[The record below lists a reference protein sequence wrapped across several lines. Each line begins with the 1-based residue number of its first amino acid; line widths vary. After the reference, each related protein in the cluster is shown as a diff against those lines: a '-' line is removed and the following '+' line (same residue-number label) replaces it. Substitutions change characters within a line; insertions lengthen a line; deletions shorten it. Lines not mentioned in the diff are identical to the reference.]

1 MHIYAS
7 FYLFSTK
14 QTTMIKFY
22 NSLKIITCIFLLGFG
37 VGSASGQALV
47 AEDFDYGTTAGD
59 LTSVSSSAWSAHS
72 AGGSGP
78 VGYVSAGLS
87 LTNYPSSGVGGAA
100 TILQASSEDVN
111 LSFTEQTT
119 GIIYISG
126 LVNLSSV
133 ASGDYF
139 FHLKDGG
146 FGFRARIGAKSDG
159 AGGINFGIGA
169 SSSTL
174 TYGSTSYLLNT
185 TYLLVGTYNIDT
197 GESKLYVLS
206 SAEAI
211 EPSSPEASNSGS
223 AGTAISSVAFRQ
235 GSNTPDGT
243 IDGVRVATN
252 WQDIM
257 ELPAIIVDD
266 SSFNGDFGFVVAGN
280 NSDVRSY
287 TVEAAY
293 LTNDITVTPPEGFE
307 VSTTSDFTSNVGTN
321 VSPITLTQTGGSVAL
336 TTIYVRF
343 SPDVADGSTDSG
355 NISHVSSGATTENIA
370 VTGTE
375 GVDNVA
381 PVFNSAVTTSGTLS
395 SNIVV
400 DFSEE
405 ITTTDASGFALSI
418 GGTPA
423 TITGV
428 TGSGTS
434 QLSFTITEEI
444 AKNSGTVLISYDGSG
459 DAQDLASNALTTFTD
474 EVVTNNTTLNVVSD
488 IASARAQGLGAD
500 VRISGEV
507 VISFQGNS
515 ADKIYVQDAN
525 AGLLIDDNGTI
536 NTVYNTG
543 DGLINIE
550 GTLVNGSG
558 VMELAP
564 LSDPGA
570 ANSSG
575 NSITPLEVTMA
586 TFKGNIDTYESR
598 VIKIV
603 DISFNDAGATF
614 SNFSNYDFTDGI
626 DTLTFRPNFSDP
638 DFSAVEVPYGQI
650 DVIALAGE
658 FNGSAQVVPFSNT
671 EFVEDVYAPQF
682 VATTTTADTTTN
694 SFNVIFQADE
704 PGTVYY
710 VVNESATPPTAADI
724 ISTGSSMA
732 YTNVATDVIINA
744 TGLTDNT
751 QYYAHIILADDET
764 IPNEQI
770 TATTVGAQTLEIIFD
785 ADSDIADPVT
795 QVAAGTVSSIA
806 NDAGSAVDVFTFTL
820 SDLGTADGEPTLVN
834 TIVIEKGANN
844 TVTDWSS
851 VIAGAV
857 LNDGTTDLTVTGT
870 TINAND
876 ISFDLTGNEFSI
888 ADGASVE
895 VTLSIYLNTTV
906 VDEEV
911 LEFEIPVT
919 HGFQASVAGSI
930 FVTNLAAAVTSNMQ
944 TIEVDA
950 TELAVS
956 APTTAAVNTDFTV
969 SYSAVDANGNID
981 LANRTME
988 VSLASGTGTLSSVT
1002 GLTQDVFDGTFTW
1015 TDLQYDVV
1023 EDITLLVD
1031 DQGSALEGST
1041 GTITIS
1047 GAIDAPAQI
1056 LISEVVVSP
1065 FGGEF
1070 IEIYNNTA
1078 GEVFLDNYYITDA
1091 TFANGGVYYYNIVT
1105 GSDYG
1110 GGDFSDWHA
1119 RFPSGSTIAA
1129 GEVQTIAINGSE
1141 EFFTAY
1147 GIEPTYELYEDG
1159 ASADA
1164 VPDMLEAVTG
1174 SINNQG
1180 TLTDGD
1186 EFIVLYYW
1194 DGNTDLVV
1202 DIDYFHWG
1210 TSDEIVDKTGVSI
1223 DGPDADATAST
1234 YLNDTPIANQIS
1246 VGTTHA
1252 SGNSWQR
1259 IDFDEGAE
1267 INSGGN
1273 GVDGNDETSEDLN
1286 NTFIE
1291 TVADPGNVTLP
1302 GTPLITITATAFN
1315 GNFGFVEFGTDSE
1328 VSSYLVE
1335 GVDLTADITITPP
1348 VGFEVSTTTDFSTT
1362 IGTNASPLVLTQSAG
1377 AVASTEV
1384 FVRFVPD
1391 AADGTTDSGDIVHS
1405 SAGAADRS
1413 VAVEGTEGAATITDI
1428 ATARGLAESTEVTIQ
1443 GIVTTP
1449 DYGFSNGQYY
1459 VQDATGGINIFHSG
1473 SQGLVNDGD
1482 EVEITGVIAIFND
1495 LIEVEPSIVTVLSTG
1510 NTLPAATSIAEADLT
1525 VDNANQGTR
1534 VVISGVTLT
1543 DETQW
1548 PTEAISA
1555 GSNVD
1560 VDATVGTATF
1570 QITIDRGE
1578 SFYDGSAV
1586 PDQPFTLT
1594 GILTRD
1600 GTTVQIL
1607 PFFDGDISTESA
1619 GPGITTDVTGF
1630 NADFG
1635 TVQVNSNSAVSSY
1648 TVSASGLTEDLT
1660 LTIAGEFEVSLTQ
1673 DFSAQ
1678 VGNASTPLAISQT
1691 QGDVEPTVVYVR
1703 FSPTVAGT
1711 TTGSITHSST
1721 GVDTQVI
1728 DLSGEGTEEEV
1739 TAIDPTLIKQSIK
1752 LFPNPV
1758 NNGSLTVE
1766 LSETLG
1772 QVEVKLMTLTGT
1784 TLQSTTTLGTTT
1796 LKVGGMKSG
1805 IYILQLSND
1814 EFTQN
1819 YRVILK

>member
-1 MHIYAS
+1 
-7 FYLFSTK
+7 
-14 QTTMIKFY
+14 MIKFY

-37 VGSASGQALV
+37 AESVFGQTTSQLGGGVVINEVMADPDGANNFDTDGSGTFDFSDEFVELHNLSGSPIDITGWELWLGDTSPDHVFGSAIIP
-47 AEDFDYGTTAGD
+47 AGGYA
-59 LTSVSSSAWSAHS
+59 VVINAVS
-72 AGGSGP
+72 AGGSLSNIEGDVVEESSSSFSLSNTRDVVILYDP
-78 VGYVSAGLS
+78 VNNQHIKLSYNTSTDTDFESTNPTSTLVGSEETTSDSDGLSMSRDTDGSTTFVNQTPTPGLDNTTNIAVISADATIGTEDAATVVTLTATASAAVSGAQTIDVVVSGTGITGSDYNLSAAQITIPDTDTQGSVTFTIQDDSDLEGTEFATLTVSNPSGGLVLAPSKSVQIEITDNDVPSVVINEVQYLGADLVELKNVSSGTVDISGYFLCTLITYEALSSMTNVSGTDLS
-87 LTNYPSSGVGGAA
+87 LTP
-100 TILQASSEDVN
+100 
-111 LSFTEQTT
+111 
-119 GIIYISG
+119 
-126 LVNLSSV
+126 
-133 ASGDYF
+133 
-139 FHLKDGG
+139 
-146 FGFRARIGAKSDG
+146 
-159 AGGINFGIGA
+159 
-169 SSSTL
+169 
-174 TYGSTSYLLNT
+174 
-185 TYLLVGTYNIDT
+185 
-197 GESKLYVLS
+197 GEIVVLS
-206 SAEAI
+206 
-211 EPSSPEASNSGS
+211 PNSI
-223 AGTAISSVAFRQ
+223 TF
-235 GSNTPDGT
+235 D
-243 IDGVRVATN
+243 D
-252 WQDIM
+252 
-257 ELPAIIVDD
+257 VDAD
-266 SSFNGDFGFVVAGN
+266 LGLYIN
-280 NSDVRSY
+280 NSD
-287 TVEAAY
+287 
-293 LTNDITVTPPEGFE
+293 
-307 VSTTSDFTSNVGTN
+307 
-321 VSPITLTQTGGSVAL
+321 
-336 TTIYVRF
+336 F
-343 SPDVADGSTDSG
+343 S
-355 NISHVSSGATTENIA
+355 
-370 VTGTE
+370 
-375 GVDNVA
+375 
-381 PVFNSAVTTSGTLS
+381 
-395 SNIVV
+395 
-400 DFSEE
+400 
-405 ITTTDASGFALSI
+405 
-418 GGTPA
+418 
-423 TITGV
+423 
-428 TGSGTS
+428 
-434 QLSFTITEEI
+434 
-444 AKNSGTVLISYDGSG
+444 
-459 DAQDLASNALTTFTD
+459 LASNMESFVQWGAAGNGRESVADSKGIWTAGDFIPTVAQSGNSIEFDGEGFSSSDWVEQYVPTFDAENSLIETFA
-474 EVVTNNTTLNVVSD
+474 D
-488 IASARAQGLGAD
+488 ISSARAQGLGAD

-525 AGLLIDDNGTI
+525 AGLLIDDNSTI

-603 DISFNDAGATF
+603 DVSFNDAGATF
-614 SNFSNYDFTDGI
+614 SNFSNYDFTDGV

-732 YTNVATDVIINA
+732 YTIVATDVTINA

-751 QYYAHIILADDET
+751 QYYAHIVLTDDET
-764 IPNEQI
+764 IPNEQT

-785 ADSDIADPVT
+785 ADSDIADPVA

-844 TVTDWSS
+844 TVADWSS

-944 TIEVDA
+944 TIDVDA
-950 TELAVS
+950 TELSVT

-1119 RFPSGSTIAA
+1119 KFPSGSTIAA

-1164 VPDMLEAVTG
+1164 IPDMLEAVTG

-1223 DGPDADATAST
+1223 DGPDADATTST

-1510 NTLPAATSIAEADLT
+1510 NSLPAATSIAEADLT

-1635 TVQVNSNSAVSSY
+1635 TVQVNTNSAVSSY
-1648 TVSASGLTEDLT
+1648 TVSASGLTENLT

-1711 TTGSITHSST
+1711 TTGSITHSSA

-1728 DLSGEGTEEEV
+1728 DLTGEGTEEEV

-1796 LKVGGMKSG
+1796 LKVGGMKPG
-1805 IYILQLSND
+1805 IYILQLNND
-1814 EFTQN
+1814 KFTQN

>member
-1 MHIYAS
+1 MHICAS

-37 VGSASGQALV
+37 VGSASGQTVIYENDFETAGGYTPSVTEFSDGFSDYFIRTDGSDINSNVEFTNIQGSFYFAAQDIDGEVASSTQTLLFDDIDITGFGSLQFSV
-47 AEDFDYGTTAGD
+47 FLAEDDDGTNQDWDAADFIHFDYDIDNSGVFTNLLHVESDESVQSFNSAPLIDTDFDGIGDGTEI
-59 LTSVSSSAWSAHS
+59 TSAFAEFSNAIA
-72 AGGSGP
+72 GSG
-78 VGYVSAGLS
+78 S
-87 LTNYPSSGVGGAA
+87 
-100 TILQASSEDVN
+100 TIDIRVTIN
-111 LSFTEQTT
+111 L
-119 GIIYISG
+119 
-126 LVNLSSV
+126 N
-133 ASGDYF
+133 SGDEDIAF
-139 FHLKDGG
+139 DNLKV
-146 FGFRARIGAKSDG
+146 
-159 AGGINFGIGA
+159 
-169 SSSTL
+169 T
-174 TYGSTSYLLNT
+174 
-185 TYLLVGTYNIDT
+185 GTP
-197 GESKLYVLS
+197 V
-206 SAEAI
+206 
-211 EPSSPEASNSGS
+211 P
-223 AGTAISSVAFRQ
+223 
-235 GSNTPDGT
+235 T
-243 IDGVRVATN
+243 IV
-252 WQDIM
+252 
-257 ELPAIIVDD
+257 VDQ
-266 SSFNGDFGFVVAGN
+266 SSFDGDFGFVVAGN
-280 NSDVRSY
+280 NSDIRSY
-287 TVEAAY
+287 SIEAVN
-293 LTNDITVTPPEGFE
+293 LTNDITITPPEGFE
-307 VSTTSDFTSNVGTN
+307 VSTASDFTSNVGTS

-381 PVFNSAVTTSGTLS
+381 PVFNSAATTSGTLS

-444 AKNSGTVLISYDGSG
+444 AKNSGPVLISYDGSG
-459 DAQDLASNALTTFTD
+459 DAQDLASNALTIFTD
-474 EVVTNNTTLNVVSD
+474 EVVTNNTTLNVVADLS
-488 IASARAQGLGAD
+488 AARALGTGES

-507 VISFQGNS
+507 VVSYVTGNS
-515 ADKIYVQDAN
+515 RNQIFIQDSG
-525 AGLLIDDNGTI
+525 AGILIDDDLGTI
-536 NTVYNTG
+536 VTSLTAG
-543 DGLINIE
+543 DGITNLQ
-550 GTLVNGSG
+550 GTLGAFGG
-558 VMELAP
+558 VTQLVP
-564 LSDPGA
+564 DVDPGA
-570 ANSSG
+570 TSSTG
-575 NSITPLEVTMA
+575 NTITPLTVTIA
-586 TFKGNIDTYESR
+586 DFNASVDTYESR
-598 VIKIV
+598 LLLIENI
-603 DISFNDAGATF
+603 
-614 SNFSNYDFTDGI
+614 NYTNADGVLSFTDPTDQYSDVSDGVNTTTFDADGFLNI
-626 DTLTFRPNFSDP
+626 DY
-638 DFSAVEVPYGQI
+638 SANTIPYGQHDLI
-650 DVIALAGE
+650 VLGRE
-658 FNGSAQVVPFSNT
+658 NNGTPIVTARSAADIQDN
-671 EFVEDVYAPQF
+671 YAPLF
-682 VATTTTADTTTN
+682 VSAPATSNITTN
-694 SFNVIFQADE
+694 SFDVTFQADE
-704 PGTVYY
+704 PGTYYY
-710 VVNESATPPTAADI
+710 VVDQNATAPDAATI
-724 ISTGSSMA
+724 ISTGTSLA
-732 YTNVATDVIINA
+732 YTDVAVDVTFNVS
-744 TGLTDNT
+744 GLNDNT
-751 QYYAHIILADDET
+751 QYYVHTVLADDET
-764 IPNEQI
+764 TPNEQA
-770 TATTVGAQTLEIIFD
+770 TATTTTATTLEIIFD
-785 ADSDIADPVT
+785 ADSDIADPVA

-844 TVTDWSS
+844 TVADWSS

-944 TIEVDA
+944 TIDVDA
-950 TELAVS
+950 TELSVT

-1015 TDLQYDVV
+1015 SDLQYDVV

-1031 DQGSALEGST
+1031 DQGSALTTTTNTITVTSAAVGTLFFSEYIEGSSNNKALEIFNAT
-1041 GTITIS
+1041 GS
-1047 GAIDAPAQI
+1047 QVDLSEYRI
-1056 LISEVVVSP
+1056 LRD
-1065 FGGEF
+1065 
-1070 IEIYNNTA
+1070 NNGT
-1078 GEVFLDNYYITDA
+1078 TDA
-1091 TFANGGVYYYNIVT
+1091 TDTLELSVISATLPAEGILVIANPSADASILSIADITSEITFYNGDDALRLMKGSVVIDQIGELGVDPGSSWDVAGGTAVTDGGATAEFTLVRKSDITEGNPTALASFGTDPTDSEWIVLAQ
-1105 GSDYG
+1105 D
-1110 GGDFSDWHA
+1110 DFSNLGV
-1119 RFPSGSTIAA
+1119 F
-1129 GEVQTIAINGSE
+1129 
-1141 EFFTAY
+1141 
-1147 GIEPTYELYEDG
+1147 DG
-1159 ASADA
+1159 ASS
-1164 VPDMLEAVTG
+1164 VPPSM
-1174 SINNQG
+1174 
-1180 TLTDGD
+1180 
-1186 EFIVLYYW
+1186 IV
-1194 DGNTDLVV
+1194 NT
-1202 DIDYFHWG
+1202 
-1210 TSDEIVDKTGVSI
+1210 SS
-1223 DGPDADATAST
+1223 
-1234 YLNDTPIANQIS
+1234 
-1246 VGTTHA
+1246 
-1252 SGNSWQR
+1252 
-1259 IDFDEGAE
+1259 
-1267 INSGGN
+1267 
-1273 GVDGNDETSEDLN
+1273 
-1286 NTFIE
+1286 
-1291 TVADPGNVTLP
+1291 
-1302 GTPLITITATAFN
+1302 FN
-1315 GNFGFVEFGTDSE
+1315 GNFGFVEFGTDSD
-1328 VSSYLVE
+1328 VRSYTVE
-1335 GVDLTADITITPP
+1335 GSNLTDDISITPP
-1348 VGFEVSTTTDFSTT
+1348 TGFEVATTADFSTT
-1362 IGTNASPLVLTQSAG
+1362 VGTNASPLVLTQSAG

-1405 SAGAADRS
+1405 SAGAADKS

-1510 NTLPAATSIAEADLT
+1510 NSLPAATSIAEADLT

-1635 TVQVNSNSAVSSY
+1635 TVQVNTNSAVSSY
-1648 TVSASGLTEDLT
+1648 TVSANGLTENLT

-1711 TTGSITHSST
+1711 TTGSITHSSA

-1739 TAIDPTLIKQSIK
+1739 TAIDPTLIKQSIR

-1784 TLQSTTTLGTTT
+1784 TLQSATTLGTTT